1 MKHTQVKSIAS
12 ASKLTIILYV
22 FIQDTHIQWRT
33 SSYSSST
40 FCSASSAFSTCRIIV
55 LSSLVRKLRSKRD
68 TEPGVDGVGTVSI
81 VAIIKDQLRYNRL
94 RRERSHN
101 ISEE

>member
-1 MKHTQVKSIAS
+1 MYTVS

-22 FIQDTHIQWRT
+22 FVQNTYIQWRT

-81 VAIIKDQLRYNRL
+81 VAIKDQL
-94 RRERSHN
+94 
-101 ISEE
+101 IA